1 MVFCILVRAVLHIL
15 ISNYVP
21 FCLDY
26 VFPVVSKG
34 AEIRLFGLLYRV
46 PVQSLSKFRF
56 SGLLGLGMVFFF
68 CFFFICSLLLTIV
81 CSLFVF
87 K

>member
-1 MVFCILVRAVLHIL
+1 MCL
-15 ISNYVP
+15 

-34 AEIRLFGLLYRV
+34 AEIRLFGLLYHV
-46 PVQSLSKFRF
+46 PVQSLSKFCF
-56 SGLLGLGMVFFF
+56 SGLLGLGMVCFF
-68 CFFFICSLLLTIV
+68 CFICSLLLTIV